1 MATTTATIFVEHAH
15 PYDGGINP
23 THFIQLTENNRPF
36 IVQLTIV
43 VNEKLNFL
51 KYVKSSC

>member
-36 IVQLTIV
+36 IVQ
-43 VNEKLNFL
+43 
-51 KYVKSSC
+51 